1 MNRMTAH
8 GPTAGE
14 RAAKAVLATIDSFKA
29 LLASFRTA
37 RLSAQVLHH
46 HGSPLTS
53 TDRLAFTRI
62 LVVEDNVQSAR
73 STVDTIKNYYAFG

>member
-1 MNRMTAH
+1 MKIIEANSPDLAVL
-8 GPTAGE
+8 
-14 RAAKAVLATIDSFKA
+14 KAVLAVIDSFKA
-29 LLASFRTA
+29 LLAVFRTA
-37 RLSAQVLHH
+37 RPGAQVILH

-53 TDRLAFTRI
+53 TDRVAFTRI